1 MNEFTKDSSTTI
13 LINEAVKKHK
23 SIVPSMLDAHALV
36 GCDSVPKLFGIAKI
50 KVINALKS
58 VSLSVF
64 GNPESLEAEYM
75 DFTKRFYCKMLWCRQ
90 EKLIGKWASNMFL
103 ME

>member
-1 MNEFTKDSSTTI
+1 MNGFTKDSSTTI

-50 KVINALKS
+50 KVINALKFLYLYLEI
-58 VSLSVF
+58 LSH
-64 GNPESLEAEYM
+64 
-75 DFTKRFYCKMLWCRQ
+75 W
-90 EKLIGKWASNMFL
+90 KLNTWIIQNAFIARCYGVDKKNSSENGQVICF
-103 ME
+103 